1 VLYFGYLICTLFTLI
16 LTTKLPP
23 PGANTTDIT
32 IKELAEELGLTKQ
45 AIRQHLKT
53 MPSNL
58 QTKKDGNTILLPPEV
73 VAYIIER
80 THKKR
85 KPQDDTSTKALIQQ
99 ITEKDRQIQKLQQLL
114 DQQQKLTLQSNNR
127 AEQLEK
133 ELKKIELHESE
144 DVSEVI
150 PP

>member
-1 VLYFGYLICTLFTLI
+1 M
-16 LTTKLPP
+16 
-23 PGANTTDIT
+23 DIT
-32 IKELAEELGLTKQ
+32 IKELAGELDLTKQ

-99 ITEKDRQIQKLQQLL
+99 ITEKDRQIQRLQQLL

-144 DVSEVI
+144 DVFEVI
-150 PP
+150 PPEESQNVSEAKKTGFWSKLFGSR

>member
-1 VLYFGYLICTLFTLI
+1 M
-16 LTTKLPP
+16 
-23 PGANTTDIT
+23 DIT
-32 IKELAEELGLTKQ
+32 IKELAEELDLTKQ

-58 QTKKDGNTILLPPEV
+58 QTKKNGNTILLPPEV
-73 VAYIIER
+73 VDYIIER

-99 ITEKDRQIQKLQQLL
+99 ITEKDRQIQRLQQLL

-144 DVSEVI
+144 DVSDVI
-150 PP
+150 PPEEPQNVSEAKKTGFWSKLFGSR

>member
-1 VLYFGYLICTLFTLI
+1 M
-16 LTTKLPP
+16 
-23 PGANTTDIT
+23 
-32 IKELAEELGLTKQ
+32 AEELGLTKQ

-58 QTKKDGNTILLPPEV
+58 QTKKDGNTLLLPPEV

-85 KPQDDTSTKALIQQ
+85 KSQDDTSTKALIQQ

>member
-1 VLYFGYLICTLFTLI
+1 M
-16 LTTKLPP
+16 
-23 PGANTTDIT
+23 DIT
-32 IKELAEELGLTKQ
+32 IKELAEELDLTKQ
-45 AIRQHLKT
+45 AIRQHLKN

-73 VAYIIER
+73 VEYIIER
-80 THKKR
+80 THKKKR
-85 KPQDDTSTKALIQQ
+85 PQDTSTKALIQQ

-144 DVSEVI
+144 VVSDVI
-150 PP
+150 PPEEPQNASETQKKSFWGRLFNSHS